1 MDYLSTIEFLFS
13 KLPYFSRDGKAAIK
27 NDLNNTIAL
36 CQLLGHPEKQFKCIH
51 IAGTN
56 GKGSC
61 SNMLAAVLQMHGY
74 KTGLYTSP
82 HLVDFRERIRIN
94 GEMIPEQT
102 VVGPSGAI
110 LPVGKGF
117 TTMCVIGEVDE
128 QPFTSVTV
136 TVKEYLK
143 EYLNN

>member
-1 MDYLSTIEFLFS
+1 MDYSSTVEFLFS
-13 KLPYFSRDGKAAIK
+13 KLPYFTRDGKAAIK

-36 CQLLGHPEKQFKCIH
+36 CQFLGHPEKQFKCIH

-94 GEMIPEQT
+94 GNMIPEQA
-102 VVGPSGAI
+102 VIDFVEKIKDQIEIIQPS
-110 LPVGKGF
+110 F
-117 TTMCVIGEVDE
+117 
-128 QPFTSVTV
+128 F
-136 TVKEYLK
+136 
-143 EYLNN
+143 